1 MSGMSLYF
9 QCVLLYHAHIHFA
22 KPITSFRRPAAAFRH
37 ARACDAPYAASL
49 AVLESMVFER
59 GMFSGARLQNQDSS
73 GRTFGDMVW
82 DEVEAKF
89 DRLNSPA

>member
-59 GMFSGARLQNQDSS
+59 GMFSGARLQNRDSS
-73 GRTFGDMVW
+73 GRTLGDMVW
-82 DEVEAKF
+82 DELEARF
-89 DRLNSPA
+89 DGLNFPA